1 MKLILNP
8 VPCTIDLLDLVQLLK
23 GARVSKIDRA
33 ELNLKQNKLD
43 DRVREQARQRNRER
57 DPVAADAVDKI
68 RELFGEA
75 RVVYVG
81 PRRPRA

>member
-1 MKLILNP
+1 M
-8 VPCTIDLLDLVQLLK
+8 
-23 GARVSKIDRA
+23 AKIDRA
-33 ELNLKQNKLD
+33 DLNLKQNKLD
-43 DRVREQARQRNRER
+43 ERLREQMRQRNRER

-81 PRRPRA
+81 PRRPPL